1 MKLMSKILIVTQDS
15 GDPHI
20 QAVQKELTNFGESPV
35 IFKRYAEGHYLS
47 YLFDQTEARL
57 SISID
62 EEDNQLSS
70 DAIKSVFWRPKP
82 ILQPE
87 TLGEAGTVNERFR
100 MYEWRLAL
108 HALSDFCENS
118 KWINSINS
126 TKRIMSKAT
135 QLRMALKN
143 GLLIPKGI
151 ISNSSSDV
159 CAHLSASDKII
170 YKTLSSFM
178 TYQSVIYT
186 TKTDLDEI
194 KSQQQAVFLAPGIYQ
209 EEIDKKYEL
218 RVIVVGEQVFTVK
231 IDSQRLMETRVD
243 WRKNQ
248 TKDIMSPF
256 ELSENTQKKLLA
268 FHKDANLEY
277 CAYDFI
283 VNKHGEEIF
292 LEANPSGQWLFLCD
306 EVATKISNV
315 IAMSLIGK

>member
-1 MKLMSKILIVTQDS
+1 MHKILIVTQDS
-15 GDPHI
+15 GDPHV
-20 QAVQKELTNFGESPV
+20 QAVQKELANLGESPAV
-35 IFKRYAEGHYLS
+35 FKRYAEGHYIS
-47 YLFDQTEARL
+47 YIFDKEEARL

-62 EEDNQLSS
+62 EENIRLTS

-82 ILQPE
+82 ILHPE
-87 TLGEAGTVNERFR
+87 TLGEPGTVNERFR

-118 KWINSINS
+118 KWVNSIDS
-126 TKRIMSKAT
+126 TKKIMSKPA

-143 GLLIPKGI
+143 GLQIPKGI
-151 ISNSSSDV
+151 VSNSSGDIK
-159 CAHLSASDKII
+159 AHLFETGEII

-178 TYQSVIYT
+178 TFQSVIYT

-194 KSQQQAVFLAPGIYQ
+194 NNQQEAIFLAPGIYQ
-209 EEIDKKYEL
+209 EEIDKQYEL

-231 IDSQRLMETRVD
+231 IDSQSLVETRVD

-256 ELSENTQKKLLA
+256 DLSKNTQKKLLA

-283 VNKHGEEIF
+283 VNKKGEEIF

-306 EVATKISNV
+306 EVVAKINRAV
-315 IAMSLIGK
+315 AVSLIS